1 MILSPA
7 ERSFLFDS
15 LTQSPPVRPDSRS
28 DHRYRPLE
36 AKTSFLPGS
45 NGSARIRLI
54 DGSECIV
61 SVKTKVVLSARESNL
76 IECDVD
82 VSGYR
87 DDSNF
92 VGNLKF
98 NLTNLLV
105 KNFPFEYLK
114 LTSKYSFKIFLD
126 CIIIS
131 HSSYPLSLLSLTCYL
146 ALKTTRL
153 PLLVSEIDDSQV
165 EEQPTFSD
173 DWENSQLLS
182 TIIKEDNFQPPIFI
196 TLGVVGDNL
205 LFDPSLEEEQVL
217 ENGLIIG
224 WFDNK
229 VITPISNINLA
240 VNSNNSN
247 FKGLKAQTFIKATA
261 MVNKYCGAIV
271 HALDTLIEQDQDDN
285 DGTIF

>member
-7 ERSFLFDS
+7 ERAYLHDS
-15 LTQSPPVRPDSRS
+15 LCQSPPIRPDSRS
-28 DHRYRPLE
+28 EHRFRPLE

-45 NGSARIRLI
+45 NGSARIRLM

-61 SVKTKVVLSARESNL
+61 SVKSKVVLIDREPNL

-82 VSGYR
+82 VAGFR

-98 NLTNLLV
+98 NLTNLLM
-105 KNFPFEYLK
+105 KNFPFKYLK
-114 LTSKYSFKIFLD
+114 LTTKYAFKLFID
-126 CIIIS
+126 CIVIS
-131 HSSYPLSLLSLTCYL
+131 HSSYPLTLLSLTSYL

-153 PLLVSEIDDSQV
+153 PLLVSEIDDAEI

-173 DWENSQLLS
+173 DWENAQLLL
-182 TIIKEDNFQPPIFI
+182 TLFKTDKFQPPLFI
-196 TLGVVGDNL
+196 TLGVIGDNL

-224 WFDNK
+224 WYDNK

-247 FKGLKAQTFIKATA
+247 FKGLKPQSIVKAIS

-271 HALDTLIEQDQDDN
+271 HALDTLVEQDDD
-285 DGTIF
+285 DGEIF